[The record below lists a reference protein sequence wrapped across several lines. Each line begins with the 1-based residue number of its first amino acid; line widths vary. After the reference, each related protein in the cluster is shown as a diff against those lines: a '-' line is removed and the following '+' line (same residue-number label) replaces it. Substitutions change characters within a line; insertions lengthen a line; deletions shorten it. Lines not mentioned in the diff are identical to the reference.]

1 MNNLEVTLLLEQRQK
16 QSLSPKLA
24 PSMNLLQMS
33 FYELDEY
40 IDRIIETNPVAERIE
55 TNSTKENDKKKY
67 DLLDSLNIDDRRETL
82 KEYVYK
88 QLLHDINNP
97 KEERIIDYIL
107 DSLDSNGFFSDDIE
121 KSTVV
126 LGCNKAEFTKC
137 LAKIQ
142 QCEPAGVGA
151 IDIKECVLIQLRKM
165 ENSDNAI
172 KIVNTHL
179 YDLAKKHF
187 NKIAEDLHLSK
198 EDVEEAMDMILQCNP
213 RPANGFPGKERT
225 QYIIPE
231 VFVSNTNNGLKIT
244 INSKLKE
251 KLSINYSY
259 LDLYKKTNDKE
270 TKAFLE
276 DKIKEINNLNYYIN
290 RRSYSVKKV
299 SEYIIKRQNDYFITG
314 DKKRIKPLL
323 QQEIANDLD
332 LSKSTVSR
340 CVKNKYIDCDYGIF
354 PMSFFIQK
362 IKNMNKTQFQVKG
375 LIDELIAHEN
385 PKKPLSDQAIA
396 HRLSLFGV
404 NISRRTVAK
413 YRKESGHS
421 SMNTS
426 KKSNM

>member
-1 MNNLEVTLLLEQRQK
+1 MV
-16 QSLSPKLA
+16 
-24 PSMNLLQMS
+24 
-33 FYELDEY
+33 
-40 IDRIIETNPVAERIE
+40 
-55 TNSTKENDKKKY
+55 
-67 DLLDSLNIDDRRETL
+67 
-82 KEYVYK
+82 
-88 QLLHDINNP
+88 
-97 KEERIIDYIL
+97 
-107 DSLDSNGFFSDDIE
+107 
-121 KSTVV
+121 
-126 LGCNKAEFTKC
+126 
-137 LAKIQ
+137 
-142 QCEPAGVGA
+142 
-151 IDIKECVLIQLRKM
+151 
-165 ENSDNAI
+165 
-172 KIVNTHL
+172 
-179 YDLAKKHF
+179 
-187 NKIAEDLHLSK
+187 
-198 EDVEEAMDMILQCNP
+198 
-213 RPANGFPGKERT
+213 FPG
-225 QYIIPE
+225 IPE

-251 KLSINYSY
+251 KLAINDSY

-421 SMNTS
+421 SMNTR